1 MNGSIIMI
9 KDIVIFLLLS
19 FLFFDSSCSY
29 ENVKND
35 VREPLYNYKDIK
47 NKVELIKEQCGALCN
62 VDPSTYQPISKD
74 SEFYYVPIEKE
85 IDCNR
90 LWNSSIFDDD
100 GKFKR
105 PPQRIPEYLLP
116 YYKHHSDLIDIKY
129 HYFDEINDNIWNQ
142 TFNEWG
148 KLKYH
153 KFILK
158 SLK

>member
-1 MNGSIIMI
+1 MFN
-9 KDIVIFLLLS
+9 KIVIFLILS
-19 FLFFDSSCSY
+19 VLYYNSVCSY
-29 ENVKND
+29 GNADRNIK
-35 VREPLYNYKDIK
+35 EPSYNYKDIK
-47 NKVELIKEQCGALCN
+47 NKIESIKEQCGALCH
-62 VDPSTYQPISKD
+62 VDPSTYRPISND
-74 SEFYYVPIEKE
+74 SKFYYVPIEKQ

-142 TFNEWG
+142 TFNKWG

-153 KFILK
+153 KFIPK